1 MIKFDKD
8 VLGALQTLEKE
19 GFETYAAGECV
30 RDRIMG
36 EKVYDW
42 DLITR
47 ASLSDLQRIFPACQV
62 LDME

>member
-30 RDRIMG
+30 RDQS
-36 EKVYDW
+36 V
-42 DLITR
+42 
-47 ASLSDLQRIFPACQV
+47 SF
-62 LDME
+62 